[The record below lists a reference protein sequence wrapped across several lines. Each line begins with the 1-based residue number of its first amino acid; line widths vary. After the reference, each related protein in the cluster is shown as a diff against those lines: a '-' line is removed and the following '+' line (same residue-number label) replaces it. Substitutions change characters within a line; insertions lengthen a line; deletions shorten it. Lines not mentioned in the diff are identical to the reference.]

1 MVTWTFEELDE
12 VGSTQAI
19 AKGLASMG
27 AAEGT
32 TVVAKSQS
40 SGAGR
45 LGRAWISPAGGLY
58 MSFVLRPGNIPRP
71 ELITLVSAVAVVEGV
86 KRATGLRPSIRW
98 PNDVMVNGKKLAGV
112 IADAQS
118 FKQEVTQII
127 VGVGVNCNAS
137 VSELAALHGEGTS
150 IEEELGKKVEVSELR
165 HAILDSF
172 SGLYDR
178 WKAAEDLRPVW
189 QGQVATLGR
198 EVSIKLKTE
207 ENPFA
212 CTAREIDADGNL
224 VVSREGEAATIRPE
238 DLEWLREQA

>member
-32 TVVAKSQS
+32 TVVANSQS

-86 KRATGLRPSIRW
+86 NRATGLRPSIRW

-127 VGVGVNCNAS
+127 VGVGVNCNTPA
-137 VSELAALHGEGTS
+137 SELAVLQGEGTS

-178 WKAAEDLRPVW
+178 WKAGEDLRPVW
-189 QGQVATLGR
+189 QGLVATLGR

-207 ENPFA
+207 ENTFT
-212 CTAREIDADGNL
+212 CTARDIDADGNL
-224 VVSREGEAATIRPE
+224 VVSRAGEASTIRPE